1 MTMTTRTKTRTM
13 AETSAARD
21 LREKLAFERQFTPV
35 VQSAFRAERKLFRG
49 VIITMGLTPAPRLLA
64 TIWRDPLAAHYDLV
78 AGDFADLS
86 DVTDPLPSL
95 RANVS
100 LQRFVETSSL
110 TSASTISATSARDMQ
125 TASALA
131 AELLR
136 EEGQAVTNAA
146 VAAAGSRILAR
157 KQHGREDVIIV
168 TETQTAAEGGKAI
181 GANARGLEVKVWQ
194 TVQDGKVR
202 PAHVSANGQRTTISG
217 AFVVGGERLLHPGDR
232 SLGASVGNVAYCRCA
247 AIYR

>member
-1 MTMTTRTKTRTM
+1 MTTTTMTTKTI

-21 LREKLAFERQFTPV
+21 LRKKLSFERQFTLV

-49 VIITMGLTPAPRLLA
+49 VIITMGLTPAPRLLSA
-64 TIWRDPLAAHYDLV
+64 IWRDPLAAQYELV

-86 DVTDPLPSL
+86 EVTDPLPSL
-95 RANVS
+95 RGNVG
-100 LQRFVETSSL
+100 LQRFIETSSL
-110 TSASTISATSARDMQ
+110 GSASTISATSARDMQ

-136 EEGQAVTNAA
+136 EEQQTVTNAA

-181 GANARGLEVKVWQ
+181 GANARGLEAKLWQ
-194 TVQDGKVR
+194 TVQDGRVR
-202 PAHVSANGQRTTISG
+202 PAHVAANGQRTTISG
-217 AFVVGGERLLHPGDR
+217 VFVVGGQRLLYPGDR
-232 SLGASVGNVAYCRCA
+232 SLGASVGNVAFCRCA